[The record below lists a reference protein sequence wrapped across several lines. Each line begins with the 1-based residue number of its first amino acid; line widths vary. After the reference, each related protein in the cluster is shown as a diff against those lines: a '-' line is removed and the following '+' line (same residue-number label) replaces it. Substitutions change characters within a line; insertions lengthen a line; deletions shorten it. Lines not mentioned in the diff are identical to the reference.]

1 MSDFVRV
8 KDKTTGHEFTVR
20 HPDLSKVAVIDK
32 PAVDRNG
39 RPLEAK
45 PKTSV
50 AAKAAEKKSK
60 TSTPG
65 AEPAASSQ
73 EGSA

>member
-8 KDKTTGHEFTVR
+8 KDKVTGDEYSAR
-20 HPDLSKVAVIDK
+20 RPNLSLVDVLDK

-39 RPLEAK
+39 RPLPQK

-50 AAKAAEKKSK
+50 AAKVAEQKK
-60 TSTPG
+60 TPTNG
-65 AEPAASSQ
+65 AEPAKTPE
-73 EGSA
+73 EG